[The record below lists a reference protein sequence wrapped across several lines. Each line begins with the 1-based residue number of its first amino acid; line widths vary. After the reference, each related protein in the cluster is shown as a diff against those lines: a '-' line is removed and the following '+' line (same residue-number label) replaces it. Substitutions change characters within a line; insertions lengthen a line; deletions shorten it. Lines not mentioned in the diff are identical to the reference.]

1 MPIWDIS
8 AYYSGVTHT
17 EPIPAHMLTGI
28 PPVLRD
34 ALKMEIMK
42 RPRRQYAERWALL
55 QDVYRADHRGEDGKV
70 LPGHRLHGELA

>member
-8 AYYSGVTHT
+8 ADYSGVTHT
-17 EPIPAHMLTGI
+17 EPSPAQVLTGI

-42 RPRRQYAERWALL
+42 RPRRPHAERWALL
-55 QDVYRADHRGEDGKV
+55 QDVDRADQRGEDGKA